1 MRKNLIVLILWTLV
15 IFGLMLAPIGAVGNP
30 RFGFKHWDTVS
41 HVVIFGI
48 TSFVC
53 AWSAS
58 FLKTVF
64 ARTLFGLILALS
76 LVLLTAGLQRFVGRH
91 RDFFD
96 LLADVAGLSLGL
108 LVYVLF
114 ELRRERRHGV
124 G

>member
-1 MRKNLIVLILWTLV
+1 
-15 IFGLMLAPIGAVGNP
+15 MLAPVGAVGNP
-30 RFGFKHWDTVS
+30 RFGFNHWDSVS
-41 HVVIFGI
+41 HLVIYGI

-58 FLKTVF
+58 FFKTLF
-64 ARTLFGLILALS
+64 ARTLFGFILDLS
-76 LVLLTAGLQRFVGRH
+76 LVLVTAGFQHFVGRH

-108 LVYVLF
+108 LMYVLF
-114 ELRRERRHGV
+114 ELRPEHRHGM